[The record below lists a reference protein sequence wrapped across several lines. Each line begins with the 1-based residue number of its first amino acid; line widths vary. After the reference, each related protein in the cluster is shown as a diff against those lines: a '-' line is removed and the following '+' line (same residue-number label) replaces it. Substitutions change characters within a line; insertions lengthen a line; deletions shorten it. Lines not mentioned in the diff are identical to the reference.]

1 MYCKQFS
8 MEGCNGLLV
17 FDSKNLWFL
26 SRNQLTAM
34 QILVFEP
41 PHLRGVRGP
50 PEVGNMSYSMND
62 PVLLGLRGH
71 Y

>member
-1 MYCKQFS
+1 

-17 FDSKNLWFL
+17 SDSKNLWFL